1 MSPAMRSPRILV
13 TRAPGQS
20 DQLIAA
26 LRDAGLTPVA
36 VPTIDVELAPGGGDF
51 DDALRAIGWYDWV
64 VVTSAN
70 GAHAVL
76 RAAERVLIP
85 FEATRWA
92 VIGKSTRQIFE
103 REGVDVAFQPSTG
116 SAEALAIELP
126 ITVGDRVLL
135 VRGNL
140 AGDRMPDALR
150 ARGAVVEDVLG
161 YTTIEAPASSAGL
174 LGQAYR
180 DGQLELVVFTSG
192 STIRGLIG
200 LADLESIDVLGLPA
214 VCIGP
219 ETAAEARRAGFDVVA
234 VSTSPDVRTLAAD
247 TAAAVRHSGTGR
259 EPVPTGRPAGSAK

>member
-1 MSPAMRSPRILV
+1 MTPSVVAPRILV

-20 DQLIAA
+20 DQLITA
-26 LRDAGLTPVA
+26 LRAAGLTPVA
-36 VPTIDVELAPGGGDF
+36 VPTIDVELAPGGGDL
-51 DDALRAIGWYDWV
+51 DDALRAIGWYGWV
-64 VVTSAN
+64 VVTSTN

-92 VIGKSTRQIFE
+92 VIGQTTRQILE
-103 REGVDVAFQPSTG
+103 REGVDVAFQPSTS

-126 ITVGDRVLL
+126 ITVGDRILL

-140 AGDRMPDALR
+140 AGDRLPDALR

-161 YTTIEAPASSAGL
+161 YTTVEAPASSAGL

-214 VCIGP
+214 VCIGL
-219 ETAAEARRAGFDVVA
+219 ETADEARRAGFDVVA
-234 VSTSPDVRTLAAD
+234 VSSSPDARTLAAD
-247 TAAAVRHSGTGR
+247 TAAVVRRPGGAR
-259 EPVPTGRPAGSAK
+259 ERVAPVRPDGSRG